1 MHGETRSHTSGRM
14 TVSDRGISA
23 RVDLLVQSKAKFLG
37 FLEKRLGSRAEAED
51 LLQTA
56 FLKAIAE
63 EYTLRDEEKL
73 VPWFYQLIRNLL
85 VDHSRHRATLDRT
98 EAHFVAESQTTT
110 GVDEELFRATC
121 TCVNDL
127 IPTLKPQ
134 YVKLIRRVELADEPI
149 QQVARDLGITANNA
163 AVRLHRARRALR
175 GALRATCGA
184 CADHGCLDCTCRKGH
199 PGVPPPASAP
209 RQAPPSS

>member
-1 MHGETRSHTSGRM
+1 M
-14 TVSDRGISA
+14 SDRGISA

-63 EYTLRDEEKL
+63 EDTLRDEEKL

-85 VDHSRHRATLDRT
+85 VDHYRHRAALDRT
-98 EAHFVAESQTTT
+98 EAHFVAESETTT
-110 GVDEELFRATC
+110 GVDEQLFRATC

-127 IPTLKPQ
+127 IPTLKPE

-163 AVRLHRARRALR
+163 SVRLHRARRALR

-184 CADHGCLDCTCRKGH
+184 CTDHGCLDCTCRKDR

-209 RQAPPSS
+209 RQAPPK